1 VRFQKLGRSRQL
13 AIESAG
19 DLQDVLD
26 LPAALWAATSAPTG
40 TFRCD
45 PRFLALVDVDANGRL
60 YTFEIKLAIE
70 WLLQRLVDK
79 SLAANGADALPLDAI
94 RADDE
99 EGRAIH
105 DSARFVLESL
115 GKRRYATD
123 AQSISLDQ
131 VRTFTAQMKERAL
144 NGSGVIRPEAAPDPD
159 TEQLIADATACT
171 GGTEDP
177 SGALGVTEEQMSA
190 FAEAVRA
197 HLAWLARAEIPAG
210 EDPTPL
216 MPLGARTPGAYGVYS
231 AHATEVDRF
240 FELSHAL
247 RYEPR
252 TAPHIEGPPEG
263 LDAAE
268 PDAVQEY
275 LQRAP
280 MCHPT
285 ADGALPLQDDAV
297 NPAYREWVGALKE
310 SVLATILGGVPEAL
324 PEGQWRKVKSAM
336 APYEAYLK
344 DKQGGAVEGLTA
356 EQLTSY
362 RDGPCLGKAD
372 ELVAMDHNVAAMLA
386 TVGVLERLL
395 LYQQHLMELVNNFVS
410 FPRLYAA
417 DRQALFETGSA
428 VIDGRRFTFAV
439 RVENRA
445 VHSAI
450 AKTSDIFILYLDVT
464 AKVGGEKFCVAV
476 PATWGTKGNLAVGKQ
491 GVFFDIDGK
500 EYDAKVVQMIEN
512 PICLDEALVAPFVR
526 LWGFVTSKVE
536 GLYTT
541 AEKKLQARLEKAGT
555 ALSTQQAPAPPVA
568 GSSPANLVVGVS
580 LAVAALGSAFAFI
593 TKQLEDVDTQK
604 VLIGLLCAVLV
615 VLIPL
620 TIIAL
625 LKLRSQDL
633 SALLEGCG
641 WAINARMRLKRAQR
655 KMFTVYGAY
664 PEGARGTPMRPWVRL
679 VLGLVIAAAALAGI
693 IYGARALADYRDRVA
708 AEQAEEGQRR
718 EQAAAEQGEGTPVEV
733 QSQDE
738 GPAPGPDAGEKP
750 GE

>member
-1 VRFQKLGRSRQL
+1 MRFQKLGRSRQL

-26 LPAALWAATSAPTG
+26 LPEALWAATSAPAG

-70 WLLQRLVDK
+70 WLLQRLVDR
-79 SLAANGADALPLDAI
+79 SLAANGADVLPLNAI
-94 RADDE
+94 RSDDE

-115 GKRRYATD
+115 GEKD

-131 VRTFTAQMKERAL
+131 VRAFTAQVKERPL
-144 NGSGVIRPEAAPDPD
+144 NGSGVIRPEAAPDSD
-159 TEQLIADATACT
+159 TEQFIADATACT

-177 SGALGVTEEQMSA
+177 SGARGVTEEQLSE
-190 FAEAVRA
+190 FVEAVRA
-197 HLAWLARAEIPAG
+197 HLDWRARAEIPAG
-210 EDPTPL
+210 EDSTQL

-252 TAPHIEGPPEG
+252 TAPHIEGPLDG

-268 PDAVQEY
+268 PDSVQEY

-285 ADGALPLQDDAV
+285 ADGALPLQEDAV

-310 SVLATILGGVPEAL
+310 SVLATILGGVSETL
-324 PEGQWRKVKSAM
+324 PENQWREIKSAL

-344 DKQGGAVEGLTA
+344 DKQGGAVEGLA
-356 EQLTSY
+356 VEQLTSY
-362 RDGPCLGKAD
+362 RDGPCLGKAN
-372 ELVAMDHNVAAMLA
+372 ELVAMDRNVAAMLA
-386 TVGVLERLL
+386 AVGELERLL

-417 DRQALFETGSA
+417 DRRALFETGSA

-445 VHSAI
+445 AHSAI

-526 LWGFVTSKVE
+526 LWGFVTNKVE
-536 GLYTT
+536 GLYTA

-555 ALSTQQAPAPPVA
+555 ALGRQPAAPQPGAA
-568 GSSPANLVVGVS
+568 GSPASMLLSVS
-580 LAVAALGSAFAFI
+580 VAIAALGSAFAFI
-593 TKQLEDVDTQK
+593 TKT
-604 VLIGLLCAVLV
+604 
-615 VLIPL
+615 
-620 TIIAL
+620 
-625 LKLRSQDL
+625 L
-633 SALLEGCG
+633 SGVS
-641 WAINARMRLKRAQR
+641 
-655 KMFTVYGAY
+655 TY
-664 PEGARGTPMRPWVRL
+664 
-679 VLGLVIAAAALAGI
+679 
-693 IYGARALADYRDRVA
+693 
-708 AEQAEEGQRR
+708 
-718 EQAAAEQGEGTPVEV
+718 
-733 QSQDE
+733 
-738 GPAPGPDAGEKP
+738 
-750 GE
+750 